1 MYLNFFSYLLHEIT
15 PSQHLNYPTQA
26 LFYTNTIHS
35 ECTGAQTVPGDKSVT
50 QRYVFSWHYNLMSVY
65 GINNKSKR
73 SKSPTHWLTENMWS

>member
-50 QRYVFSWHYNLMSVY
+50 
-65 GINNKSKR
+65 
-73 SKSPTHWLTENMWS
+73 